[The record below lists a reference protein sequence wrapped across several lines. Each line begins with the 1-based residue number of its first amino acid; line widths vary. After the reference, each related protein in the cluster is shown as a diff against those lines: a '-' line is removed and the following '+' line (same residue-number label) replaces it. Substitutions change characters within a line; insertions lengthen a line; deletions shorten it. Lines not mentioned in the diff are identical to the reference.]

1 MRHRK
6 SGRKL
11 GRTGAHRRALM
22 TNLAT
27 SLFDKERITTTLP
40 KAKEL
45 RSYAERLI
53 TKAKGD
59 NLHARRLVARHV
71 HDKVVLRK
79 IFDQL
84 SPRYADR
91 PGGYTRIY
99 KLGYRKGDSA
109 EMAVIELVDRPEGEA
124 PESSGGGR
132 RLIEREDSA
141 PAAQADEAQAD
152 GTDSEEGSSDDSAS
166 ETKKD

>member
-1 MRHRK
+1 
-6 SGRKL
+6 
-11 GRTGAHRRALM
+11 M

-45 RSYAERLI
+45 RSFAERLI

-71 HDKVVLRK
+71 HDKVVLQK
-79 IFDQL
+79 VFDQL

-99 KLGYRKGDSA
+99 KLGFRKGDSA

-124 PESSGGGR
+124 PQSSGSGGGR
-132 RLIEREDSA
+132 RLVEREDSA
-141 PAAQADEAQAD
+141 PAEDGNQAA
-152 GTDSEEGSSDDSAS
+152 DSEEGSSEDSTS
-166 ETKKD
+166 EKKDD

>member
-11 GRTGAHRRALM
+11 GRTSAHRRALM

-45 RSYAERLI
+45 RSFAERLI

-59 NLHARRLVARHV
+59 TLHARRQVARHV
-71 HDKVVLRK
+71 HDSDVLRK
-79 IFDQL
+79 VFDQL

-109 EMAVIELVDRPEGEA
+109 EMAIIELVDRPDGTA
-124 PESSGGGR
+124 PEASGGGR
-132 RLIEREDSA
+132 RLVERDESA
-141 PAAQADEAQAD
+141 ADAAA
-152 GTDSEEGSSDDSAS
+152 EEGSSEDSAS
-166 ETKKD
+166 ETKND

>member
-45 RSYAERLI
+45 RSFAERLI

-59 NLHARRLVARHV
+59 TLHARRQVARHV
-71 HDKVVLRK
+71 HDSEVLRK
-79 IFDQL
+79 VFDQL

-109 EMAVIELVDRPEGEA
+109 EMAIIELVDRPDGAA
-124 PESSGGGR
+124 PESGGGGR
-132 RLIEREDSA
+132 RLVERDESA
-141 PAAQADEAQAD
+141 ADAAA
-152 GTDSEEGSSDDSAS
+152 EEGSSEDSAS

>member
-11 GRTGAHRRALM
+11 GRTSAHRRALM

-71 HDKVVLRK
+71 HDKVVLQK

-99 KLGYRKGDSA
+99 KLGFRKGDSA

-124 PESSGGGR
+124 PQSSGGSAR
-132 RLIEREDSA
+132 RLVEREDSA
-141 PAAQADEAQAD
+141 PAEDSSPA
-152 GTDSEEGSSDDSAS
+152 DSEEGSSEDSTS
-166 ETKKD
+166 EKKDD